1 MTKRWMVLV
10 YDKWD
15 YIEDMERFDTYSDA
29 LDRAKEMA
37 ERTPDLEVTVALAKT
52 TVKVSEPKFTITN
65 LSVM

>member
-1 MTKRWMVLV
+1 MTKRWIVIG
-10 YDKWD
+10 YDNRD
-15 YIEDMERFDTYSDA
+15 DTEDMERFDTYYDA

-37 ERTPDLEVTVALAKT
+37 ERNPDREVTVALAKT